1 MNLKR
6 IPILIFLGLFVL
18 INGIAQESPGKLK
31 VVTEQANIRL
41 EPDIGSTIIH
51 QAPQGT
57 IFEAIAK
64 QGEWYQVKL
73 ITEGGETK
81 TGFVHESLVLE
92 IEKPPDK
99 KPEEKP
105 TEIIVV
111 PEEKVGLEE
120 KVEPEAKKPI
130 KTIPVRPV
138 APPQEE
144 PARPLI
150 SLSLS
155 GGIIYALGG
164 DINEGTQ
171 GIADYF
177 QEDLQIDAAGDIKP
191 IHLTYIF
198 GGDIQFPLHPKFSLG
213 VGADYFI
220 GKMES
225 SVTYSGAVPTEL
237 KTQPE
242 IKAIPLNFFFSYHVS
257 PQFYIKTGITYCL
270 ATCTYSYRVEQGEFW
285 QEWKGDA
292 DGKDIGFL
300 AGFGILLNLSPNFGF
315 LLETTGQYAQIKG
328 FEGTNT
334 YHDSNGLTST
344 EEGKLWIY
352 RGHVSEE
359 DSYPLLFI
367 RENKPTEANV
377 SDARLASIDFS
388 GLSLKFGIRIRF

>member
-6 IPILIFLGLFVL
+6 MPILIFLGLLVF
-18 INGIAQESPGKLK
+18 INGIAQESLGKLK
-31 VVTEQANIRL
+31 VVTELANIRL

-57 IFEAIAK
+57 FFEAVAK
-64 QGEWYQVKL
+64 QEEWFQVKFT
-73 ITEGGETK
+73 TESGETK
-81 TGFVHESLVLE
+81 TGYVHESLVLE
-92 IEKPPDK
+92 IEKPPEK
-99 KPEEKP
+99 KREEKPAEKIDVSEEKVKPAEKIEPEEKR
-105 TEIIVV
+105 
-111 PEEKVGLEE
+111 
-120 KVEPEAKKPI
+120 PI
-130 KTIPVRPV
+130 KTIPIRPV
-138 APPQEE
+138 TSFQEE
-144 PARPLI
+144 PDRFRI

-171 GIADYF
+171 GIADYY
-177 QEDLQIDAAGDIKP
+177 QDDLKIDATGNIKP
-191 IHLTYIF
+191 IHLTYLF
-198 GGDIQFPLHPKFSLG
+198 GGDIQFPLHPKFALG
-213 VGADYFI
+213 IGADYFV
-220 GKMES
+220 GKKDS
-225 SVTYSGAVPTEL
+225 SVTFSNGTSTSL
-237 KTQPE
+237 TTRPE
-242 IKAIPLNFFFSYHVS
+242 IKALPINFFFSYSVS

-270 ATCTYSYRVEQGEFW
+270 ATCSYSYRVEEGEFW
-285 QEWKGDA
+285 EEWQGDA

-300 AGFGILLNLSPNFGF
+300 AGFGILLNLSPNLGF

-334 YHDSNGLTST
+334 YRNSNDLTST

-352 RGHVSEE
+352 QGHVSEE